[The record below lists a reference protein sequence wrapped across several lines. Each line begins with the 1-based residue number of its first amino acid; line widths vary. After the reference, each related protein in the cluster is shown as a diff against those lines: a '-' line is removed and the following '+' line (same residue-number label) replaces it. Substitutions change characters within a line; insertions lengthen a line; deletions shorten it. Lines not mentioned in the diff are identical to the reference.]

1 MSNKNFGFG
10 TQIRKS
16 PYFDSTVK
24 WGATGFSVYN
34 HMYIPRDFGSP
45 EQNFWNLIE
54 KSILC
59 DVAVERQVEITGSDA
74 YKFIQ
79 LLTPRDLSKL
89 SVGQCKYVLIVN
101 NDGGILNDP
110 VLLRLAENHFW
121 LSLADSDVLLW
132 AQGVAVNSGLD
143 VKISEPDVSPLQLQG
158 PTSQEIMVK
167 LFGEDIRDLKY
178 YWLREYQLDGIPL
191 IVSRTGWSSE
201 LGYEIYLRDGSKGN
215 ELYEKIMAAGKEHG
229 IQPGHTSSI
238 RRIEGGMLSYHA
250 DADIHT
256 NPFELG
262 LDRLVN
268 LDSEI
273 NFIGKKALKKIKEKG
288 ISRKQVGL
296 VIDCAPL
303 SGPNTTFWPIKKDR
317 KQIGK
322 VTSAV
327 YSPRLKKNIA
337 LAMVSVE
344 QSEIDFIGKEALKKI
359 KQEGIKRKQVGLIID
374 CDPLSGPNTTFWPI
388 EKDGKKIG
396 KVTSAV
402 YSPRLKKNIA
412 LAMIEINYSE
422 LGNRLDVQI
431 HEGKYSATIVEKPF
445 YDPKKNIVKS

>member
-1 MSNKNFGFG
+1 MVNKNFGFG

-34 HMYIPRDFGSP
+34 HMYIPRDFGGP
-45 EQNFWNLIE
+45 EKNFWNLIE
-54 KSILC
+54 KAILC
-59 DVAVERQVEITGSDA
+59 DVAVERQVEITGPDA

-89 SVGQCKYVLIVN
+89 SIGQCKYVLITN

-132 AQGVAVNSGLD
+132 AQGVAVNSALN
-143 VKISEPDVSPLQLQG
+143 VKITEPDVSPIQLQG
-158 PTSQEIMVK
+158 PTSGEIMIN
-167 LFGEDIRDLKY
+167 LFGESIKDLKY
-178 YWLREYQLDGIPL
+178 YWLKEYDLGGIPL

-215 ELYEKIMAAGKEHG
+215 ELYEKIMSAGKEHG
-229 IQPGHTSSI
+229 LQPGHTSSI

-250 DADIHT
+250 DADINT

-268 LDSEI
+268 LDTEI
-273 NFIGKKALKKIKEKG
+273 N
-288 ISRKQVGL
+288 
-296 VIDCAPL
+296 
-303 SGPNTTFWPIKKDR
+303 
-317 KQIGK
+317 
-322 VTSAV
+322 
-327 YSPRLKKNIA
+327 
-337 LAMVSVE
+337 
-344 QSEIDFIGKEALKKI
+344 FIGKEALKKI
-359 KQEGIKRKQVGLIID
+359 KQDGITRKQVGIEID
-374 CDPLSGPNTTFWPI
+374 CEPLKGPNTTFWKI
-388 EKDGKKIG
+388 IKDNKDIG

-412 LAMIEINYSE
+412 LAMIKIEQSEI
-422 LGNRLDVQI
+422 GNKFQVNTGEDSFECTV
-431 HEGKYSATIVEKPF
+431 VEKPF
-445 YDPKKNIVKS
+445 YDPKKKITNS

>member
-34 HMYIPRDFGSP
+34 HMYIPRDFGNP

-54 KSILC
+54 KAILC
-59 DVAVERQVEITGSDA
+59 DVAVERQVEITGPDA

-89 SVGQCKYVLIVN
+89 AVGQCKYVLITN

-132 AQGVAVNSGLD
+132 AQGVAVNSGLN
-143 VKISEPDVSPLQLQG
+143 VKIKEPDVSPLQLQG
-158 PTSQEIMVK
+158 PTSGEIMVK
-167 LFGEDIRDLKY
+167 LFGEDIKDLKY
-178 YWLREYQLDGIPL
+178 YWLKEYNLDGIPL
-191 IVSRTGWSSE
+191 IISRTGWSSE

-215 ELYEKIMAAGKEHG
+215 ELYEKIMEAGKEHG
-229 IQPGHTSSI
+229 LKPGHTSTI

-250 DADIHT
+250 DADINT

-262 LDRLVN
+262 LDRLVS
-268 LDSEI
+268 LDNDI
-273 NFIGKKALKKIKEKG
+273 NFVGKDALQKIKQDG
-288 ISRKQVGL
+288 VIRKQVGL
-296 VIDCAPL
+296 EIDCAPL
-303 SGPNTTFWPIKKDR
+303 KGPNTSFWPLNKD
-317 KQIGK
+317 
-322 VTSAV
+322 
-327 YSPRLKKNIA
+327 N
-337 LAMVSVE
+337 
-344 QSEIDFIGKEALKKI
+344 
-359 KQEGIKRKQVGLIID
+359 
-374 CDPLSGPNTTFWPI
+374 
-388 EKDGKKIG
+388 KKIG
-396 KVTSAV
+396 KITSAV

-412 LAMIEINYSE
+412 LAMIEIEQSE
-422 LGNRLDVQI
+422 IGTKLEVITN
-431 HEGKYSATIVEKPF
+431 EGKYNCEVVEKPF
-445 YDPKKNIVKS
+445 YDPKKKIASSS